1 MTEIAFHFGATDKLA
16 YACRLLRKAAASGA
30 RVVVV
35 ADAQLQEQLDAEL
48 WAVSPTDF
56 VSHCG
61 AQAPQ
66 STKERSAVVLVQDL
80 AQAGSARQVL
90 VNLGATVPAGFDAFE
105 RVIDVVSVDDEDRN
119 QGRQRWK
126 QYTQLGY
133 AITRHDLVAKG
144 TGA

>member
-1 MTEIAFHFGATDKLA
+1 MTEIAFHFGAADKLA

-66 STKERSAVVLVQDL
+66 STQERSAVVLVQDL
-80 AQAGSARQVL
+80 AQAGPAREVL

-105 RVIDVVSVDDEDRN
+105 RVIDVVSMADEDRN
-119 QGRQRWK
+119 LGRLRWK
-126 QYTQLGY
+126 Q
-133 AITRHDLVAKG
+133 
-144 TGA
+144 

>member
-61 AQAPQ
+61 SQASQ

-90 VNLGATVPAGFDAFE
+90 VSLGATVPAGFDAFE

>member
-1 MTEIAFHFGATDKLA
+1 MTQVAFHFGATDKLA

-35 ADAQLQEQLDAEL
+35 ADTQTQDQLDVEL
-48 WAVSPTDF
+48 WAIGPTDF
-56 VSHCG
+56 VSHCV

-66 STKERSAVVLVQDL
+66 NTKERSAVVLVDAL
-80 AQAGSARQVL
+80 AQAGTARQVL
-90 VNLGATVPAGFDAFE
+90 INLGATVPAGFEAFE
-105 RVIDVVSVDDEDRN
+105 RVIDVVSVDDEDRS

-144 TGA
+144 AAA